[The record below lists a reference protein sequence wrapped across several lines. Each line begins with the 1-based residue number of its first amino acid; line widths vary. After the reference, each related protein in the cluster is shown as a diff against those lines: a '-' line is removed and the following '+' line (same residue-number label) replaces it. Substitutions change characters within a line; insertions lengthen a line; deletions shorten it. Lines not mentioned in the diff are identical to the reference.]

1 MRLTDQRLARVCEAT
16 RCDDALIVLKR
27 IVLNGWPKTRA
38 ECPVEIRQFWPY
50 RDEIVC
56 QGDVLFKGTK
66 VIIPSAMYK
75 EMLHAIHYSHLGA
88 DTCLHKA
95 KEVLFWPGMS
105 AQVKDFISQCSVC
118 NQFLSKQKK
127 EPMIIHDIPDK
138 PWSKVG
144 IDLFNFNSR
153 DYVIIVDYYSDFWE
167 LKELSTTTC
176 ASIVKFCKEQFARYG
191 IVDVLMSDNGPQFSC
206 AEFSEF
212 AKAWCFNH
220 CTSSPYY
227 SQSNGKVESAV
238 KIAKSLLK
246 KSHADKSDFML
257 ALLDWRNSPTPV
269 VKTSP
274 VQRLMS
280 KRTKSLLPID
290 SKLLYPK
297 VVDNVQNEVL
307 CKRAKSKKSYDRNC
321 MSLPVLRKGDVVRVQ
336 PLNRNGTWE
345 MGKCIKQVAPRSY
358 LIESNGRV
366 IRRNRRFLKI
376 TNEPYVPFDFS
387 FDSCD
392 GDVNN
397 NNNADVNPLPHHR
410 HVEPPISL

>member
-1 MRLTDQRLARVCEAT
+1 
-16 RCDDALIVLKR
+16 
-27 IVLNGWPKTRA
+27 
-38 ECPVEIRQFWPY
+38 
-50 RDEIVC
+50 
-56 QGDVLFKGTK
+56 
-66 VIIPSAMYK
+66 
-75 EMLHAIHYSHLGA
+75 
-88 DTCLHKA
+88 
-95 KEVLFWPGMS
+95 
-105 AQVKDFISQCSVC
+105 
-118 NQFLSKQKK
+118 
-127 EPMIIHDIPDK
+127 
-138 PWSKVG
+138 
-144 IDLFNFNSR
+144 
-153 DYVIIVDYYSDFWE
+153 
-167 LKELSTTTC
+167 
-176 ASIVKFCKEQFARYG
+176 
-191 IVDVLMSDNGPQFSC
+191 
-206 AEFSEF
+206 
-212 AKAWCFNH
+212 
-220 CTSSPYY
+220 
-227 SQSNGKVESAV
+227 
-238 KIAKSLLK
+238 
-246 KSHADKSDFML
+246 ML

-297 VVDNVQNEVL
+297 VVDNVQNDVL
-307 CKRAKSKKSYDRNC
+307 CKSAKSKKSYDRNC

-410 HVEPPISL
+410 DAEPPISLRRTPRECGPPKRYG

>member
-1 MRLTDQRLARVCEAT
+1 
-16 RCDDALIVLKR
+16 
-27 IVLNGWPKTRA
+27 
-38 ECPVEIRQFWPY
+38 
-50 RDEIVC
+50 
-56 QGDVLFKGTK
+56 
-66 VIIPSAMYK
+66 
-75 EMLHAIHYSHLGA
+75 MLMGL
-88 DTCLHKA
+88 
-95 KEVLFWPGMS
+95 
-105 AQVKDFISQCSVC
+105 
-118 NQFLSKQKK
+118 
-127 EPMIIHDIPDK
+127 
-138 PWSKVG
+138 
-144 IDLFNFNSR
+144 
-153 DYVIIVDYYSDFWE
+153 
-167 LKELSTTTC
+167 
-176 ASIVKFCKEQFARYG
+176 
-191 IVDVLMSDNGPQFSC
+191 VDVLMSDNDPQFSC

-227 SQSNGKVESAV
+227 SQSNGKAESAV

-297 VVDNVQNEVL
+297 VVDNVQNDEL
-307 CKRAKSKKSYDRNC
+307 YKRAKSKKSYDRNC
-321 MSLPVLRKGDVVRVQ
+321 MSLPVLRKEDVVRVQ
-336 PLNRNGTWE
+336 PLNRNGTRE

-376 TNEPYVPFDFS
+376 TNEPYVAFDFS
-387 FDSCD
+387 VDFAC
-392 GDVNN
+392 
-397 NNNADVNPLPHHR
+397 A
-410 HVEPPISL
+410 EC